1 MRMVPQ
7 PTPKVL
13 RALRR
18 FGTTLGG
25 RGVVLCWS
33 GEGYEGYDTPMVMIC
48 TGRVYSVG
56 AGQRG
61 GLSLCQGSQQVLQ
74 CTVEPV
80 EPVEHKCT
88 CLLEVMQVLRVC

>member
-1 MRMVPQ
+1 MRVVPQ

-13 RALRR
+13 RALRRR

-33 GEGYEGYDTPMVMIC
+33 GEGFEGYDTPMVMIG

-61 GLSLCQGSQQVLQ
+61 GLSLCRGSQQALQ
-74 CTVEPV
+74 CTVDE
-80 EPVEHKCT
+80 VEHKCT